1 MKKKTYLII
10 FILFFFSGVN
20 SYSQNIAYANLDTI
34 IKTSEVGKKI
44 IAYFSDENKKIVET
58 IKKEETKLRE
68 KEKKLISKKNLL
80 TADDY
85 LNETNILKKEIQEFN
100 NKNQDLLKRLNS
112 DKERVSK
119 AFLIE
124 INKVIKEYAEKNQID
139 MILSSNQ
146 MLIGK
151 SNLDLTNNILENV
164 NNNIRNFKITK

>member
-1 MKKKTYLII
+1 M
-10 FILFFFSGVN
+10 
-20 SYSQNIAYANLDTI
+20 
-34 IKTSEVGKKI
+34 GKKI

-58 IKKEETKLRE
+58 IKKEEIKLRE

-80 TADDY
+80 TTDDY

-100 NKNQDLLKRLNS
+100 NKNQDLLKKLNF
-112 DKERVSK
+112 DKERISK

>member
-1 MKKKTYLII
+1 M
-10 FILFFFSGVN
+10 
-20 SYSQNIAYANLDTI
+20 
-34 IKTSEVGKKI
+34 
-44 IAYFSDENKKIVET
+44 
-58 IKKEETKLRE
+58 
-68 KEKKLISKKNLL
+68 L

-100 NKNQDLLKRLNS
+100 NKNQDLLNKLNF